1 MFSTGTVRVYTY
13 IYGRRRANNGTRPAA
28 ANRHT
33 LGNGKPTTTQG
44 QLRQTDTDLCILTEW
59 NCSWIYSGVVDFG
72 FWCLKLFKLKDLRIL
87 LCCDVELQSFVCLNV
102 VNKLSIEPTI
112 CSGARVSH
120 CFIRY
125 KKIFCTRH
133 CTTNLQLELGAR
145 LTRGR
150 CHNRE
155 PLSPLGARLTRGRC
169 HNREPLFSPWVAKA
183 TIKKPLSPVWIWSCA
198 YYYIIVFAILYIY
211 IFIYG
216 QRRANNCTRPTA
228 ASRHTTSGGKPTNP
242 NYYHD

>member
-1 MFSTGTVRVYTY
+1 M
-13 IYGRRRANNGTRPAA
+13 
-28 ANRHT
+28 
-33 LGNGKPTTTQG
+33 
-44 QLRQTDTDLCILTEW
+44 
-59 NCSWIYSGVVDFG
+59 
-72 FWCLKLFKLKDLRIL
+72 IL

-102 VNKLSIEPTI
+102 VNELSIEPTI
-112 CSGARVSH
+112 CSGARASH

-169 HNREPLFSPWVAKA
+169 HNREPLFHPGWP
-183 TIKKPLSPVWIWSCA
+183 KPQSRSHYLQFEFEA
-198 YYYIIVFAILYIY
+198 AHIIILYYSLCYIY
-211 IFIYG
+211 TYLYMGSGVPTTARG
-216 QRRANNCTRPTA
+216 QLRQAGTPQAAANRRTQIIIMI
-228 ASRHTTSGGKPTNP
+228 SLV
-242 NYYHD
+242 YL